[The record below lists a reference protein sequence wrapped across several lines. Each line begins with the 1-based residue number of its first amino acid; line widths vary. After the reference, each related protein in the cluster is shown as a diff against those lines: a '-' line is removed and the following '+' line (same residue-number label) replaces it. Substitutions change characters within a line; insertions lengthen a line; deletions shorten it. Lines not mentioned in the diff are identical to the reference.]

1 MTDWDAVVTQHVA
14 LVRSTIYRLVGNDA
28 DTWDCVQETFLEAVK
43 LERREGVRDWPA
55 LLHRLATTC
64 ALDLLRKRCRLKRI
78 ASTKDPV
85 EANSHEPGPP
95 GWAEASE
102 LADRL
107 RAALGRLP
115 RRQAEVFCLTC
126 FEDLSSQEIAQRLRI
141 SPTATRMLLS
151 RARRRLE
158 RLLAPFV
165 GVAEKNERTH
175 DGKP

>member
-14 LVRSTIYRLVGNDA
+14 LVRSTIYRLVGNEA

-43 LERREGVRDWPA
+43 LERREEVRDWPA

-64 ALDLLRKRCRLKRI
+64 ALDLLRKRSRQQNRLGSSGD
-78 ASTKDPV
+78 AV
-85 EANSHEPGPP
+85 QANSREPGPP
-95 GWAEASE
+95 GWAEAHE

-107 RAALGRLP
+107 RTALGRLP

-126 FEDLSSQEIAQRLRI
+126 FDDLSSQEIAQRLRI

-158 RLLAPFV
+158 RLLKPFV
-165 GVAEKNERTH
+165 AVAEENERT
-175 DGKP
+175 P

>member
-1 MTDWDAVVTQHVA
+1 MTDWDAVVTEHVA

-43 LERREGVRDWPA
+43 LDRRQPVRDWPA
-55 LLHRLATTC
+55 LLHRLATTR
-64 ALDLLRKRCRLKRI
+64 ALDLLRRRARQQNRVG
-78 ASTKDPV
+78 STRDPV
-85 EANSHEPGPP
+85 EANSREPGPP

-126 FEDLSSQEIAQRLRI
+126 FEELSSEEVSRRMRI
-141 SPTATRMLLS
+141 SPTAVRMLLH

-158 RLLAPFV
+158 QLLAPLV
-165 GVAEKNERTH
+165 GATNERTR
-175 DGKP
+175 

>member
-28 DTWDCVQETFLEAVK
+28 DTWDCVQDTFLEAVK
-43 LERREGVRDWPA
+43 LDGREPVRDWPA

-64 ALDLLRKRCRLKRI
+64 ALDLLRKRSRQQSRV
-78 ASTKDPV
+78 ASSGDPV
-85 EANSHEPGPP
+85 QANSRESGPP
-95 GWAEASE
+95 GWAEARE
-102 LADRL
+102 LAERL

-126 FEDLSSQEIAQRLRI
+126 FEELSSQEIAQRLRI

-151 RARRRLE
+151 RARLRLQ
-158 RLLAPFV
+158 RLLAPLV
-165 GVAEKNERTH
+165 GVQENGERT
-175 DGKP
+175 P